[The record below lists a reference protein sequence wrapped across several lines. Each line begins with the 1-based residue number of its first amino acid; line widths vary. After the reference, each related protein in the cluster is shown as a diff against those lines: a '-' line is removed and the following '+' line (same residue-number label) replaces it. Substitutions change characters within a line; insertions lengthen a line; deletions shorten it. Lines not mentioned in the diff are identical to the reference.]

1 MAAVVVQEWYG
12 GDSPHLAIDCNGE
25 QARLVKTVN
34 IQHAGGTLGWTRP
47 SVPTSVRVGVA
58 CMQATLGSLQT
69 RSPVGSLSDLKR
81 A

>member
-1 MAAVVVQEWYG
+1 MGQEWYG
-12 GDSPHLAIDCNGE
+12 GDSPHLAIDDGE
-25 QARLVKTVN
+25 QARLAKTVN

-58 CMQATLGSLQT
+58 CIQATLGSLQT